1 MKHISNII
9 FIFSHYD
16 DEFGLFNV
24 IEKYTKSNKKV
35 FVFYLTNGLTIENI
49 DNKKKALQRKKES
62 IKILLKLGVK
72 KNNIIFLGNKLDI
85 PVYNLYRYLEKI
97 FSNLN
102 KFLKN
107 LQGESFIYTHAW
119 EGGNEDHDS
128 SFIITKRILSS
139 NNMVK
144 KAFQFSQY
152 HCQNSFLYP
161 FKIQNLIP
169 SKSKVFKCRC
179 GSITKIRYISY
190 LFSYISQF
198 YLWLPIYPFII
209 YRILINDYGNVKII
223 SKNLNIG
230 KPHSGKLLYEK
241 LRKNKFYNL
250 KNFFIK
256 FLKISKSH

>member
-35 FVFYLTNGLTIENI
+35 FVFYLTNGLTKENI
-49 DNKKKALQRKKES
+49 NNKKKAHQRKKES
-62 IKILLKLGVK
+62 IKILLKLGVE
-72 KNNIIFLGNKLDI
+72 KNNIVFMGNQFNI
-85 PVYNLYRYLEKI
+85 PVYYLYRHLEKI
-97 FSNLN
+97 FCNLN

-107 LQGESFIYTHAW
+107 LKGESIIYTHAW

-128 SFIITKRILSS
+128 SYIITKKILSK
-139 NNMVK
+139 NMVK
-144 KAFQFSQY
+144 QAFQFSQY
-152 HCQNSFLYP
+152 HCQNIFLYP

-169 SKSKVFKCRC
+169 SKSKIFKCRC
-179 GSITKIRYISY
+179 GTINKIRYIFF
-190 LFSYISQF
+190 LFSYISQC
-198 YLWLPIYPFII
+198 YLWLPLYPFII

-223 SKNLNIG
+223 SKNLNIS

-241 LRKNKFYNL
+241 LRKNKFYEL
-250 KNFFIK
+250 KNFFLK